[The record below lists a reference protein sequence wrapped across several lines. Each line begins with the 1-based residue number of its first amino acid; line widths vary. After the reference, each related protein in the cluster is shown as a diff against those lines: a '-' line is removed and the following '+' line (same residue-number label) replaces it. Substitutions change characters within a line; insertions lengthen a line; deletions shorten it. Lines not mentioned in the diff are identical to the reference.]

1 MLLHCEEGLWYCITI
16 FQIRHGVLES
26 IVINTSWG
34 ILYKTRWDGAAA
46 GGGGR
51 EREVSVLT
59 MRTKYRV
66 HVEHK

>member
-46 GGGGR
+46 GGGGQG
-51 EREVSVLT
+51 ERGFSPDHEDKV
-59 MRTKYRV
+59 
-66 HVEHK
+66 

>member
-1 MLLHCEEGLWYCITI
+1 MLLHCEEGLWYCITL

-46 GGGGR
+46 GGQG
-51 EREVSVLT
+51 ERGFSPDHADKV
-59 MRTKYRV
+59 
-66 HVEHK
+66 